1 MLCSYYNVVFNAYLS
16 TVPSGHDHM
25 VGGYTTTCAFNADHQ

>member
-25 VGGYTTTCAFNADHQ
+25 VGAFNADHQ